1 MEKSIYRYTGI
12 MGILRINKSLEFLT
26 LHVKSMR
33 WEVSAHHSRCA
44 EHPVMSSHLNRFNGY
59 FFQK

>member
-12 MGILRINKSLEFLT
+12 MGILRINKILEFLT

-44 EHPVMSSHLNRFNGY
+44 EHPSDE
-59 FFQK
+59 